1 MTLKD
6 LQIQLGY
13 FFKDET
19 LLELALTHKSYSN
32 SSNNERLEFLGDS
45 ILNSII
51 SEYLFSRFTNQKEG
65 LLTRMRAFLVKAE
78 TLTIKAEEL
87 SLEQIIKL
95 SKGTANLSKDRKNSI
110 LEGAFEAVIGAI
122 FLDGG
127 WNSSKEITLKAFS
140 KNLEALS
147 EDMSFKDP
155 KTELQELFQSKKIEL
170 PKYDLEDLGNSNF
183 SCTINYKDMIFK
195 SSGTSKRIAETNVAM
210 QLLAYMNQN
219 NG

>member
-13 FFKDET
+13 FFKDEA

-110 LEGAFEAVIGAI
+110 LEGAFEALIGAI

-127 WNSSKEITLKAFS
+127 WDSSKEITLKAFS

-195 SSGTSKRIAETNVAM
+195 SSGTSKRIAETNAAM
-210 QLLAYMNQN
+210 QILAYMNQN

>member
-13 FFKDET
+13 FFKDEA

-127 WNSSKEITLKAFS
+127 WDSSKEITLKAFS

-195 SSGTSKRIAETNVAM
+195 SSGTSKRIAETNAAM

>member
-1 MTLKD
+1 MTLKG

-13 FFKDET
+13 SFKDQN

-32 SSNNERLEFLGDS
+32 SLNNERLEFLGDS

-127 WNSSKEITLKAFS
+127 WDASKEIILKAFS

-170 PKYDLEDLGNSNF
+170 PKYNLEDLGNSNF
-183 SCTINYKDMIFK
+183 SCTVNYKDMIFK
-195 SSGTSKRIAETNVAM
+195 SSGTSKRIAQTNVAM

-219 NG
+219 ND

>member
-1 MTLKD
+1 MTLKG

-13 FFKDET
+13 SFKDQN

-32 SSNNERLEFLGDS
+32 SLNNERLEFLGDS

-127 WNSSKEITLKAFS
+127 WDASKEITLKAFS

-170 PKYDLEDLGNSNF
+170 PKYNLEDLGNSNF
-183 SCTINYKDMIFK
+183 SCTVNYKDMIFE
-195 SSGTSKRIAETNVAM
+195 SSGTSKRIAQTNVAM

-219 NG
+219 ND